1 MKTRSLHMQANN
13 GVSTNMGIQFNS
25 NILLNKCINTI
36 SNEIAREFQRQSI
49 VTVTITLNSEFLI
62 NNENRLASD
71 E

>member
-1 MKTRSLHMQANN
+1 MQANN
-13 GVSTNMGIQFNS
+13 WVSTNM
-25 NILLNKCINTI
+25 
-36 SNEIAREFQRQSI
+36 ESI

>member
-1 MKTRSLHMQANN
+1 MP
-13 GVSTNMGIQFNS
+13 I
-25 NILLNKCINTI
+25 
-36 SNEIAREFQRQSI
+36 REFQRQSI